1 MQPKDSGGGDGAG
14 MSMEDKVKSILEE
27 IMEKLPD
34 DFNLYELH
42 QKVEEKTPYV
52 VVALQEAER
61 MNNLISVI
69 RTSLKVSNITH
80 TPFLF
85 KIVSSVN
92 RNIASKARHL
102 AEEISPPPSGH
113 PLKRCSDYG
122 SKNSD
127 FGHKNGKR
135 VIKSFYDRYY
145 IDYIFV

>member
-1 MQPKDSGGGDGAG
+1 MLEMQPKDSGGGDGAG

-69 RTSLKVSNITH
+69 RTSLKVSNTLIH
-80 TPFLF
+80 LF
-85 KIVSSVN
+85 Y
-92 RNIASKARHL
+92 SKL
-102 AEEISPPPSGH
+102 
-113 PLKRCSDYG
+113 
-122 SKNSD
+122 
-127 FGHKNGKR
+127 FR
-135 VIKSFYDRYY
+135 V
-145 IDYIFV
+145 